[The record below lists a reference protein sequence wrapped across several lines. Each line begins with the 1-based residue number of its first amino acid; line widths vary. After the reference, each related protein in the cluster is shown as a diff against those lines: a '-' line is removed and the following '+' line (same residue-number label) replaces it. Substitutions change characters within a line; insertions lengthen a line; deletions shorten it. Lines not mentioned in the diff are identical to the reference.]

1 VDARIDLVTGAVED
15 TRAVGRA
22 VAGILVAGD
31 LVALA
36 GDLGAGKTAFIQGAA
51 AGLGVTDAVVSP
63 TFTLVREY
71 EGNLPV
77 VHIDVYRLERIREV
91 LDLGFEDYLE
101 DGRVVFVEWGDVVQG
116 LLPESRM
123 EVQLTLPS
131 DEDRDQSRRRIVLEG
146 RGEAWGPRWDELV
159 RATDRWKAA

>member
-1 VDARIDLVTGAVED
+1 VDGRIDLVTDSVLE
-15 TRAVGRA
+15 TRAVGHA
-22 VAGILVAGD
+22 VAGVLAAGD

-51 AGLGVTDAVVSP
+51 AGLGVTEPVVSP

-71 EGNLPV
+71 GGNPPV
-77 VHIDVYRLERIREV
+77 VHIDVYRLDRIQEV

-101 DGRVVFVEWGDVVQG
+101 DGRVVFVEWGDVVRE

-123 EVQLTLPS
+123 QVRLTLPEG
-131 DEDRDQSRRRIVLEG
+131 EDQDRRRIVLEG
-146 RGEAWGPRWDELV
+146 RGPAWGSRWADLA
-159 RATDRWKAA
+159 RATARWKVA